1 MDRQR
6 IILLFAGAWVS
17 AGLLSWF
24 LYVNTI
30 APKPDARTAVMAV
43 VKDLDIGVKIKKT
56 DLKKISM
63 LQKDIPK
70 GAIFT
75 EKDALD
81 RVVLYP
87 VAANETLVTTKLS
100 KLAGAEGIP
109 ATIDPGMRAVAV
121 SITDVSGVAGLIQP
135 GSHVDV
141 IYTRPGN
148 ATEAITTTLLEDVRV
163 LSYGRQTQIGQVID
177 PKLPKMPVATLVVN
191 PEQAQRLELA
201 KNEGKVSLTL
211 RNPLDKKYAE
221 GLKPMGAESLD
232 PDYQDRL
239 DKARRRAGMR
249 TAADIQKALT
259 DAGPKVP
266 PPPVKVV
273 KAEPPPPRAIVDVYR
288 GEKHVQEI
296 FHD

>member
-1 MDRQR
+1 MDP
-6 IILLFAGAWVS
+6 AS
-17 AGLLSWF
+17 S
-24 LYVNTI
+24 
-30 APKPDARTAVMAV
+30 
-43 VKDLDIGVKIKKT
+43 
-56 DLKKISM
+56 
-63 LQKDIPK
+63 
-70 GAIFT
+70 
-75 EKDALD
+75 
-81 RVVLYP
+81 
-87 VAANETLVTTKLS
+87 TL
-100 KLAGAEGIP
+100 
-109 ATIDPGMRAVAV
+109 
-121 SITDVSGVAGLIQP
+121 AGLIQP

-148 ATEAITTTLLEDVRV
+148 ATEAITTTLLEDVKV

-221 GLKPMGAESLD
+221 GLKPMGAEALD

-239 DKARRRAGMR
+239 DKALRRAGMR

-259 DAGPKVP
+259 DAGPKPVA
-266 PPPVKVV
+266 PVKIV

-288 GEKHVQEI
+288 GEKHVQEV